1 LAKVRRGRL
10 VVISGPSGS
19 GKTTVCDRL
28 LAEPD
33 IARAVTA
40 TTRKPRPGERDG
52 IDYFF
57 YDEESFR
64 RGIREGKFLEWAEV
78 YGRLYGTPEEPLEAQ
93 LAAGRT
99 VLLNIDVQGAS
110 ELMRRGVDA
119 LTIFIEPPSVE
130 ELRRRLMARGA
141 DDAESIERRLE
152 TARAELAQK
161 DRYDHCVVN
170 ADLDRTVEEILAR
183 IRAVPER
190 T

>member
-1 LAKVRRGRL
+1 

-28 LAEPD
+28 LREPD
-33 IARAVTA
+33 IVRAITA
-40 TTRKPRPGERDG
+40 TTRKPRAGEKDG
-52 IDYFF
+52 VDYYFT
-57 YDEESFR
+57 DEESFR
-64 RGIREGKFLEWAEV
+64 RGIRDGKFLEWAEV
-78 YGRLYGTPEEPLEAQ
+78 YGRLYGTPADPLEAQ

-119 LTIFIEPPSVE
+119 LTIFIEPPSLE
-130 ELRRRLMARGA
+130 ELRRRLMARGT
-141 DDAESIERRLE
+141 DDADSIARRLE
-152 TARAELAQK
+152 TARAELAEK
-161 DRYDHCVVN
+161 DRYDHSVVN
-170 ADLDRTVEEILAR
+170 SDLDRTVEEVLAR